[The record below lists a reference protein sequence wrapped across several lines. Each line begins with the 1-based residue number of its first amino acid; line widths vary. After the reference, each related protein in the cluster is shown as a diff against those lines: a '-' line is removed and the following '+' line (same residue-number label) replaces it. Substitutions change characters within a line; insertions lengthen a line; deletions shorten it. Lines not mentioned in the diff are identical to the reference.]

1 MMKSSFFFGMGTR
14 RRITVLAILLM
25 LSGPTAVFADTI
37 VLKSGRKIDVEMA
50 WVEDGQV
57 KGLLSGVEVMYP
69 QSAVERID
77 QTHPETA
84 TEVERQDGFR
94 FGMWISGMRLADV
107 RQLAE
112 THDIALSS
120 GRLPGPDRYAAVR
133 NPPPHQAESIAFHY
147 PESLLERPAEV
158 EMEFTPVGEILYG
171 LTVRWMGTASEGE
184 SDFFKKVYSNLSQ
197 KYGRHDQK
205 ESKLLSMTYRWNIGK
220 RSWVNLESGVDA
232 IEIRY
237 VDTQFEKT
245 AAAEH
250 PAPP

>member
-1 MMKSSFFFGMGTR
+1 MMKSRFFFGMGTR
-14 RRITVLAILLM
+14 RRLAVMAILLM

-84 TEVERQDGFR
+84 TAVERQDGFR

-107 RQLAE
+107 QQLAE

-133 NPPPHQAESIAFHY
+133 NSHIQDESIAFHY
-147 PESLLERPAEV
+147 LESLLERPAEV
-158 EMEFTPVGEILYG
+158 EMAFTPVGGILCG

-220 RSWVNLESGVDA
+220 RSWVNLESGIDT

-237 VDTQFEKT
+237 VDTQFEKS

-250 PAPP
+250 PAQP

>member
-1 MMKSSFFFGMGTR
+1 MMKSRFFFGMGTR
-14 RRITVLAILLM
+14 RRITVMAILLM
-25 LSGPTAVFADTI
+25 LSGPTAVLADTI
-37 VLKSGRKIDVEMA
+37 VLKSGRKINVEMA

-77 QTHPETA
+77 QTRPETA
-84 TEVERQDGFR
+84 TAVERQDGFR

-133 NPPPHQAESIAFHY
+133 NPHPQAENIAFHY

-158 EMEFTPVGEILYG
+158 EMEFTPVGGILCG
-171 LTVRWMGTASEGE
+171 LTVRWMGTESEGE

-237 VDTQFEKT
+237 VDTQFEKS

-250 PAPP
+250 PAQP